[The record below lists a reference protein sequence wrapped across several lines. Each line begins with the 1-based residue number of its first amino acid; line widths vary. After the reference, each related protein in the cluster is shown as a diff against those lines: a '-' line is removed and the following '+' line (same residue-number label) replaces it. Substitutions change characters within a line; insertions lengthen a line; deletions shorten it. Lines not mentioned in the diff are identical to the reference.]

1 MGRIVDLFG
10 EVAAEADVGGEG
22 IVLPA
27 EVYERLREEWD
38 DDDIE
43 DALKLVHET
52 LLQGELVD
60 CADSLSARMV
70 EVLGEFGSPT
80 GFQLAQSGEA
90 VLGLETIAQL
100 ARRVHRLEEVLE
112 SYRDDEPP
120 DRSGFDDLRRR
131 LMDVGIEEEMSLDDE
146 DAPAVPRPDDDD
158 DD

>member
-10 EVAAEADVGGEG
+10 EVAAEADVGADG

-27 EVYERLREEWD
+27 EVYERLREEWEE
-38 DDDIE
+38 DDIE

-52 LLQGELVD
+52 LLQGELAD

-70 EVLGEFGSPT
+70 EVLGEFGSAT

-90 VLGLETIAQL
+90 VLSLETIGQL
-100 ARRVHRLEEVLE
+100 ARRVHRLEDVLE
-112 SYRDDEPP
+112 SYREDAPP

-131 LMDVGIEEEMSLDDE
+131 LMDVGIEEEMTLDD
-146 DAPAVPRPDDDD
+146 DAPAFPAADEDDD
-158 DD
+158 